1 MKKAILYVGLDV
13 HARSIT
19 AAVAEAGRQGEVR
32 LQGKIDASL
41 HEVDKLLT
49 RLGHPERKLEIC
61 YEAGPCGYV
70 LARHLAKKGLS
81 CTVVA
86 PSRTPK
92 GSGDKVKTD
101 RRDAQALAR
110 LHRAGELTAVAVPAE
125 DDEAIRDL
133 CRARTDAVA
142 AMRCARSQMNAFL
155 LRHGHHS
162 AGKAQWGDAAKG
174 TLRKLGLRHAAM
186 GVVLEDYISTIDEAF
201 ARIARLEKA
210 MEEHL
215 EKWSQKP
222 VVQAL
227 MGLRGFRTVAAM
239 ITVSE
244 LGNIHR
250 FASARQ
256 LMAYLGLVPA
266 ESSSGESRRAGAI
279 TKTGNT
285 HLRWLLNECAQ
296 HYRLP
301 PKIGEALAGRQRAIP
316 AAHRAEVKKI
326 SWKCQQRL
334 YHKHSR
340 LGARR
345 KMKQKVQIALA
356 RELCGFVWALLK
368 AVQPPGP
375 PAAAAS

>member
-1 MKKAILYVGLDV
+1 MNKSILYVGLDV
-13 HARSIT
+13 HATSIT
-19 AAVAEAGRQGEVR
+19 AAVAEGGRHGEVR
-32 LQGKIDASL
+32 LHGKIAATL

-49 RLGHPERKLEIC
+49 RLGHPGRKLEIC

-70 LARHLAKKGLS
+70 LARHLRKKGIS

-86 PSRTPK
+86 PSRTPR
-92 GSGDKVKTD
+92 GSGDKIKTD

-110 LHRAGELTAVAVPAE
+110 LHRAGELTAVTVPGE

-133 CRARTDAVA
+133 CRARTDAVD

-155 LRHGHHS
+155 LRHGHYS
-162 AGKAQWGDAAKG
+162 AGKAQWGESAKG
-174 TLRKLGLRHAAM
+174 TLRKLSLRHPAM
-186 GVVLEDYISTIDEAF
+186 GVVLEDYIGAIDEAF

-215 EKWSQKP
+215 EQWGQKP
-222 VVQAL
+222 AVRAL

-239 ITVSE
+239 ISVSE
-244 LGNIHR
+244 IGSIHR
-250 FASARQ
+250 FAHPRR
-256 LMAYLGLVPA
+256 LMAWVGVVPG
-266 ESSSGESRRAGAI
+266 ESSSGESRRVGAI
-279 TKTGNT
+279 TKTGNA

-301 PKIGEALAGRQRAIP
+301 PKLGEALACRQRAIAP
-316 AAHRAEVKKI
+316 AHRAAVKEI

-334 YHKHSR
+334 YHKYRR

-356 RELCGFVWALLK
+356 RELCGFVWAVLK
-368 AVQPPGP
+368 AVQPQSSPD
-375 PAAAAS
+375 AAS